1 MENIVVF
8 NISGIKFEVFVY
20 IFNNMMFIESD
31 VKLKLEILKEN
42 NLLCYFLERNFEVF
56 IVVFSYF

>member
-1 MENIVVF
+1 MENIVVI
-8 NISGIKFEVFVY
+8 NISGIKFEVFVN

>member
-8 NISGIKFEVFVY
+8 NISGIKFEVFVN

>member
-1 MENIVVF
+1 MENIVVI
-8 NISGIKFEVFVY
+8 NISGIKFEVFVN

-31 VKLKLEILKEN
+31 VKLKLDILKEN

>member
-8 NISGIKFEVFVY
+8 NISGIKFEVFVN

-31 VKLKLEILKEN
+31 VKLKLDILKEN

>member
-8 NISGIKFEVFVY
+8 NISGIKFEVFVN

-56 IVVFSYF
+56 IVIFSYF

>member
-1 MENIVVF
+1 MENIVVI
-8 NISGIKFEVFVY
+8 NISGIKFEVFVN

-42 NLLCYFLERNFEVF
+42 NLLCYFLERNFGVF

>member
-1 MENIVVF
+1 MENIVVI
-8 NISGIKFEVFVY
+8 NISGIKFEVFVN

-31 VKLKLEILKEN
+31 VKLKLDILKEN
-42 NLLCYFLERNFEVF
+42 NLLCYFLERNFGVF

>member
-8 NISGIKFEVFVY
+8 NISGIKFEVFVN

-31 VKLKLEILKEN
+31 VKLKLDILKEN
-42 NLLCYFLERNFEVF
+42 NLLCYFLERNFGVF

>member
-8 NISGIKFEVFVY
+8 NISGIKFEVFVN

-42 NLLCYFLERNFEVF
+42 NLLCYFLERNFGVF